1 MPRTG
6 WFGVGLAIML
16 GGAVT
21 AHAQTLQPVPSK
33 APAPMPAS
41 VMHGSAAPM
50 PQISWMTLPDGTR
63 VQVTGTLPAQYTQ
76 QETPPA
82 EQPRF
87 AEEQAPAEPEA
98 PLGPT
103 PPESLGYLQTD
114 NMKDAR
120 LNLFGWF
127 DFGYT
132 TASNGKGILP
142 VETRENRFGN
152 EFLFNQ
158 IAVVLERTLDPE
170 NLSFGFRIEPYG
182 GADAA
187 LLNPL
192 GSVEKH
198 PDPRFGFDFRQLYL
212 SAHLPILT
220 DGGVDVKAGRMY
232 TVIGYESAMAPYR
245 PFYSNDYQWF
255 YAQDG
260 ANTGIQTNWH
270 ITPQLNWINGVTMG
284 ANTFFT
290 ERGESDVYY
299 TQINYWLQEAKRT
312 LLSFTLFTGDQAFI
326 SAGTW
331 ATVIE
336 FRIQQNWNKYLTQ
349 IIQSDEGW
357 ESDVAGLGDTQF
369 QSLYNIFVY
378 HLNCTWDLTNR
389 IEWFGDAEGAR
400 TGFRT
405 AYEEITIGA
414 DYHPAKFVSL
424 RPEIRWDYANDARIW
439 RHGQDHYDLTAAVD
453 CLLKF

>member
-1 MPRTG
+1 MIRKRWCALAVAALVTG
-6 WFGVGLAIML
+6 NTW
-16 GGAVT
+16 
-21 AHAQTLQPVPSK
+21 AQTPLPSQPPPTSSSVIVIPEKSGSVRLIQYGEK
-33 APAPMPAS
+33 PPTIPGQPA
-41 VMHGSAAPM
+41 
-50 PQISWMTLPDGTR
+50 
-63 VQVTGTLPAQYTQ
+63 
-76 QETPPA
+76 PA
-82 EQPRF
+82 EQPRL
-87 AEEQAPAEPEA
+87 AEEQAPAEGGEG

-103 PPESLGYLQTD
+103 PPENLGFLQTD
-114 NMKDAR
+114 AMKDAR
-120 LNLFGWF
+120 LNIFGWF

-132 TASNGKGILP
+132 SASNGKGILP

-158 IAVVLERTLDPE
+158 IAVVIERTLDPE

-270 ITPQLNWINGVTMG
+270 VTPQLNWINGLTMG

-299 TQINYWLQEAKRT
+299 TQINYWLQEEKNT

-326 SAGTW
+326 SAGNW

-336 FRIQQNWNKYLTQ
+336 FRIQQNWSKYLTQ

-357 ESDVAGLGDTQF
+357 EHNVPGLGDTQF
-369 QSLYNIFVY
+369 QSLYNIFVD
-378 HLNCTWDLTNR
+378 HLSCTWDLTNR
-389 IEWFGDAEGAR
+389 IEWFGDSEGAR
-400 TGFRT
+400 TGFKT
-405 AYEEITIGA
+405 AYEEITVGA
-414 DYHPAKFVSL
+414 DWHPAKWVQV
-424 RPEIRWDYANDARIW
+424 RPELRWDYANDARVW